1 MPSGAAVA
9 RDTTLSAAAAHGR
22 RSADASDP
30 GPGGEVWAVR
40 LPAHHGVVAGCGVV
54 GGERIEYSGS
64 GDAKG

>member
-1 MPSGAAVA
+1 MPSGEAMAGNA
-9 RDTTLSAAAAHGR
+9 TLSAIAAHGR
-22 RSADASDP
+22 RSADADDH
-30 GPGGEVWAVR
+30 GPGCEVWAVR